1 MMAATRVGNAG
12 EIWIALAAVLL
23 CSKKTRPVSIAIIV
37 SLFADLFISNG
48 LLKFLFARPRPC
60 AIETGVSMLQACPPS
75 FSFPSGHTAVSF
87 TVLGVLLASRE
98 FKIALAAL
106 PVALLIAFSRLWLFA
121 HFPTD
126 VLGGCCRGTRD
137 WIWHLASPSPDP
149 RIQAALEPIEQRG
162 STDTSLNKTAP
173 RKITNGTLFLSE
185 ARDNQLFFK
194 STANNNFAIPHH
206 LTPLGKNIRKFKIVI
221 KKQCICRC
229 SIGHPT
235 LRR

>member
-1 MMAATRVGNAG
+1 MSEMSFLLSLQALHGTFFDSIMMAATRVGNAG

-37 SLFADLFISNG
+37 SLFAD
-48 LLKFLFARPRPC
+48 LFARPRPC

-126 VLGGCCRGTRD
+126 VLGGVAVGLVIGYGT
-137 WIWHLASPSPDP
+137 WHLLLLIPAFKRLWNRSN
-149 RIQAALEPIEQRG
+149 REEALTQA
-162 STDTSLNKTAP
+162 
-173 RKITNGTLFLSE
+173 
-185 ARDNQLFFK
+185 
-194 STANNNFAIPHH
+194 
-206 LTPLGKNIRKFKIVI
+206 
-221 KKQCICRC
+221 
-229 SIGHPT
+229 
-235 LRR
+235 

>member
-1 MMAATRVGNAG
+1 M
-12 EIWIALAAVLL
+12 
-23 CSKKTRPVSIAIIV
+23 
-37 SLFADLFISNG
+37 
-48 LLKFLFARPRPC
+48 
-60 AIETGVSMLQACPPS
+60 
-75 FSFPSGHTAVSF
+75 
-87 TVLGVLLASRE
+87 
-98 FKIALAAL
+98 
-106 PVALLIAFSRLWLFA
+106 
-121 HFPTD
+121 
-126 VLGGCCRGTRD
+126 
-137 WIWHLASPSPDP
+137 
-149 RIQAALEPIEQRG
+149 
-162 STDTSLNKTAP
+162 NKTAP